1 MKFERLSILIGM
13 SLLVSLAGVESGA
26 QTQQDQQV
34 QSTEQA
40 AANPYQGDPKAIE
53 EGRQIFSTYG
63 CAGCHGAGG
72 GGGMGRSLTDDAWKF
87 GGDDQTLFRLVHG
100 DIPDQTMPKF
110 GPFLSEEQIWKV
122 IAFVR
127 TLKASGEVPA
137 TGQANILLEER
148 SCRIALANRA
158 LLKQVL
164 PNVSDYQSTYVM
176 ISHNGITSLDSLR
189 ANSKQEQKIGVHS
202 GEPTAEII
210 EKYQLKNLTNYE
222 LDLYKLGD
230 IVTDV
235 YEKKIDAAIVWAP
248 IAGFFALETDKERKL
263 KMVSVSE
270 SASPPAMFGG
280 QTPSET
286 GYVGK
291 CATVVGFVLQLY
303 GIQPVKSQSSTVASG
318 QPESGHN

>member
-13 SLLVSLAGVESGA
+13 SLLVSLAGVKSGA

-34 QSTEQA
+34 ESTEQA

-63 CAGCHGAGG
+63 CAGCHGPGG

-100 DIPDQTMPKF
+100 DYPDQTMPKF
-110 GPFLSEEQIWKV
+110 GEFLSEEQIWKV

-137 TGQANILLEER
+137 ASQANILLEDR
-148 SCRIALANRA
+148 SCRIALANVSV
-158 LLKQVL
+158 LKEVL
-164 PNVSDYQSTYVM
+164 PSVSDYQSIYVM
-176 ISHNGITSLDSLR
+176 ISHDEITSLDSLG
-189 ANSKQEQKIGVHS
+189 ASSTQEKKIGVHS
-202 GEPTAEII
+202 GKPTAEII
-210 EKYQLKNLTNYE
+210 GKHPLKNLTNYE
-222 LDLYKLGD
+222 IDLNKLGN

-248 IAGFFALETDKERKL
+248 IAGFFALDTDKERKL
-263 KMVSVSE
+263 KMVSISE
-270 SASPPAMFGG
+270 SGFPPDMFGG
-280 QTPSET
+280 QTPNET
-286 GYVGK
+286 GFVGK
-291 CATVVGFVLQLY
+291 CATVVGFVLQVY
-303 GIQPVKSQSSTVASG
+303 GIQPVKSKASTAASD

>member
-1 MKFERLSILIGM
+1 MKFERLSILIGI
-13 SLLVSLAGVESGA
+13 SLFVSLAGVESGA
-26 QTQQDQQV
+26 QTQQDQQE
-34 QSTEQA
+34 STKKA

-87 GGDDQTLFRLVHG
+87 GSDDQTLFHLVHG
-100 DIPDQTMPKF
+100 DYPDQTMPKF
-110 GPFLSEEQIWKV
+110 GAFLSEEQIWKV

-127 TLKASGEVPA
+127 TLKASGEVPG
-137 TGQANILLEER
+137 TGQANILLEDR
-148 SCRIALANRA
+148 SCRIALANVSV
-158 LLKQVL
+158 LKEVL
-164 PNVSDYQSTYVM
+164 PSVSGYQSIYVM
-176 ISHNGITSLDSLR
+176 ISHDGITSLDSLG
-189 ANSKQEQKIGVHS
+189 ASSTQEKKIGVHS

-210 EKYQLKNLTNYE
+210 GKHQLKNVTNYE
-222 LDLYKLGD
+222 LDLDKLGD

-248 IAGFFALETDKERKL
+248 IAGFFALDTDKERKL

-303 GIQPVKSQSSTVASG
+303 GIQPVKSQSSTDATG

>member
-1 MKFERLSILIGM
+1 MKWEKLLILLGV
-13 SLLVSLAGVESGA
+13 SLLLFLARVESGP

-40 AANPYQGDPKAIE
+40 AANPFQGDSKAIE
-53 EGRQIFSTYG
+53 EGRGIFTTYG
-63 CAGCHGAGG
+63 CSGCHGAGG
-72 GGGMGRSLTDDAWKF
+72 GGGMGLSLLDDAWKF
-87 GGDDQTLFRLVHG
+87 GSDDQTLFRLVKG
-100 DIPDQTMPKF
+100 EIPNQTMPKF
-110 GPFLSEEQIWKV
+110 GEFLSEEQIWKV

-127 TLKASGEVPA
+127 TIRASGQVPESGLS
-137 TGQANILLEER
+137 TANILLEDR

-164 PNVSDYQSTYVM
+164 PSVSDYQSTYVM
-176 ISHNGITSLDSLR
+176 VSHDEIISLDSLGE
-189 ANSKQEQKIGVHS
+189 KKVGVHS
-202 GEPTAEII
+202 GEPTTEII
-210 EKYQLKNLTNYE
+210 GKHQLKNLTNYE
-222 LDLYKLGD
+222 LDLNKLGD

-248 IAGFFALETDKERKL
+248 IAGFFSLETDKERTL

-270 SASPPAMFGG
+270 SASSPAMFSG

-286 GYVGK
+286 GFVGR

-318 QPESGHN
+318 PTVSGHN